1 MRLVGAGRLILLYF
15 TIDGA
20 IWGGPYADSIV
31 IYNRWRDFCPSVR
44 RLAGVGRDI
53 LLYFTT
59 DGAIDARF
67 YCILQYMA
75 RWAAARRQFVLY
87 FTIFSGVEGG
97 AGDPAP
103 DCIVF
108 YDI

>member
-1 MRLVGAGRLILLYF
+1 MRVLQSKYTGRVRGLGGAGREILLYF

-53 LLYFTT
+53 LLYFTI
-59 DGAIDARF
+59 DGSIGGG
-67 YCILQYMA
+67 QYA
-75 RWAAARRQFVLY
+75 NCPAGKV
-87 FTIFSGVEGG
+87 FSSSKMTT
-97 AGDPAP
+97 
-103 DCIVF
+103 
-108 YDI
+108 

>member
-1 MRLVGAGRLILLYF
+1 MRVLQSKYTGRVRGLGGAGREILLYF

-44 RLAGVGRDI
+44 RLAGAGRDI
-53 LLYFTT
+53 LLYFTI

-67 YCILQYMA
+67 YCILQ
-75 RWAAARRQFVLY
+75 
-87 FTIFSGVEGG
+87 
-97 AGDPAP
+97 
-103 DCIVF
+103 
-108 YDI
+108 